1 MPQGAHVALGQGRDA
16 PTLAYGRVHEL
27 CGPDRRS
34 LALMLAGAAR
44 GPVLWIT
51 PAGATEQLH
60 APGVAPFLDPGRLV
74 LVDCAGP
81 LDVLWSAEDALR
93 QLAAGAVG
101 GVVVAELA
109 APPGLT
115 PVRRL
120 HLAAG
125 PHTNGPD
132 GLRRGGQGMPLGLLL
147 LPEDGGA
154 AGVESRWHLAPEE
167 GGPPVPNHSV
177 WRLERR
183 RARGLGPAAWRIDS
197 DGLGQ
202 VRPHRLGHRGPD

>member
-1 MPQGAHVALGQGRDA
+1 MSGAAVRLGQGEDA
-16 PTLAYGRVHEL
+16 PALAYGRVHEL

-44 GPVLWIT
+44 GPVLWIA
-51 PAGATEQLH
+51 PAARPERLH
-60 APGVAPFLDPGRLV
+60 APGIAPFLDPGRLT
-74 LVDCAGP
+74 LVDCP
-81 LDVLWSAEDALR
+81 RPVDVLWSAEESLR
-93 QLAAGAVG
+93 QLAGAAAG

-125 PHTNGPD
+125 GRTE
-132 GLRRGGQGMPLGLLL
+132 GLQTLTVSGAGLPLGLLL
-147 LPEDGGA
+147 LPQDGGA
-154 AGVESRWHLAPEE
+154 AGVESRWHLAPRRAMADP
-167 GGPPVPNHSV
+167 GQGA

-183 RARGLGPAAWRIDS
+183 RARGAGPAAWRIDS
-197 DGLGQ
+197 DGRAPPSLRRVGAE
-202 VRPHRLGHRGPD
+202 